1 MTHGSSPRQRWT
13 GGRENKSDDQE
24 SANDQK
30 EKMPETESVLVNPC
44 GFGKILDRRE
54 VDRGRF
60 TTSEEVKQNRN
71 CRECETG
78 EDPRSSECD
87 HATDVAWTRACRN
100 AIPKGVSVVITS
112 YEIPCRRSPIRQPDM
127 ASLSVRS

>member
-24 SANDQK
+24 GSHDQK
-30 EKMPETESVLVNPC
+30 EKVPETESVLVDP
-44 GFGKILDRRE
+44 GGISKILDRRE

-60 TTSEEVKQNRN
+60 PTGEEVKQNRN

-112 YEIPCRRSPIRQPDM
+112 
-127 ASLSVRS
+127 